1 MTALIDRPAPAPSPR
16 HRQPTSAVKPNRPG
30 KRSRLVIAYGV
41 LTAATILLHGSIP
54 NRPGNLGSLVE
65 TLLPWSILAVPVLL
79 VFAIARRSVAILLVM
94 VMPLSAWLATFGA
107 TFADKQ
113 QSGTADLTVVSH
125 NVSAVNSNHAGTAT
139 ALAASGADLIALE
152 ELSRKAIRVYERVLE
167 PSYRYHVVEGTVGLW
182 SKYPIADSRSV
193 DIYEPDRALRTTVET
208 PRGPVA
214 VFVAHL
220 SSVRVKP
227 AIGFMTNRRNY
238 AAKLLGEAIRTDRV
252 RRTILAGDFNGTTLD
267 RALTPL
273 TDRLV
278 SVQDEAGQGFGLTW
292 PAILPIARIDNI
304 LVRNVKPLRSWT
316 LPATTSDHLPIATTL
331 AL

>member
-1 MTALIDRPAPAPSPR
+1 MATLIDRPAPSPSPR
-16 HRQPTSAVKPNRPG
+16 HRQPTRVAKPRRRNRF
-30 KRSRLVIAYGV
+30 VIAYGV
-41 LTAATILLHGSIP
+41 LSAAMILLHGAIP
-54 NRPGNLGSLVE
+54 NRLGNVGSLVE
-65 TLLPWSILAVPVLL
+65 TFLPWSILVVPVLL
-79 VFAIARRSVAILLVM
+79 VYAIGRRSIAILLVL

-107 TFADKQ
+107 TLADKQ
-113 QSGTADLTVVSH
+113 QAGTADLTVVSH

-139 ALAASGADLIALE
+139 ALASSGADVIALE

-167 PSYRYHVVEGTVGLW
+167 PSYRYHVVEGTVGVW
-182 SKYPIADSRSV
+182 SKYPIADSRPV

-208 PRGPVA
+208 PHGPVA

-238 AAKLLGEAIRTDRV
+238 AAKLLGKAVREDRV
-252 RRTILAGDFNGTTLD
+252 GRTILAGDFNGTTLD
-267 RALTPL
+267 RELAPL
-273 TDRLV
+273 TDQLD
-278 SVQDEAGQGFGLTW
+278 SVQDVGGQGFGLTW

-304 LVRNVKPLRSWT
+304 LVRNVKPLRSWS

-331 AL
+331 AF

>member
-1 MTALIDRPAPAPSPR
+1 MATLIDRPAPPISVAPRVRGSSP
-16 HRQPTSAVKPNRPG
+16 
-30 KRSRLVIAYGV
+30 LVIAFGV
-41 LTAATILLHGSIP
+41 LAAAVILLHASIP

-65 TLLPWSILAVPVLL
+65 TFLPWSFLVVPVLL
-79 VFAIARRSVAILLVM
+79 VFAITRRSIAILLVM
-94 VMPLSAWLATFGA
+94 VMPLSAWLATYGG

-139 ALAASGADLIALE
+139 ALASSGADVIALE
-152 ELSRKAIRVYERVLE
+152 ELSRKAIRVYEDVLGTT
-167 PSYRYHVVEGTVGLW
+167 YKYHVVEGTVGLW
-182 SKYPIADSRSV
+182 SKYPIGDSRAV

-208 PRGPVA
+208 PYGPVA

-227 AIGFMTNRRNY
+227 GIGFMTNRRNY
-238 AAKLLGEAIRTDRV
+238 AAKLLGEAIRVDRV
-252 RRTILAGDFNGTTLD
+252 RRTVLAGDFNGTTLD
-267 RALTPL
+267 RELTPL
-273 TDRLV
+273 TDSLV